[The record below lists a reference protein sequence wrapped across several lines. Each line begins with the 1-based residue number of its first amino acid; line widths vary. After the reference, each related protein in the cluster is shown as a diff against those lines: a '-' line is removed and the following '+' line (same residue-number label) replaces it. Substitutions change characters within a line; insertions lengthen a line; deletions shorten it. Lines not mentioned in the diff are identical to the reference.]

1 MVGISTKSLIMGMFT
16 LIAIV
21 GTLMGLYVLLD
32 ISGLTVGTVTNV
44 AVGDFNGT
52 TGGGNINVSN
62 AMKTHL
68 QGLETSYISDAESVT
83 VNSAL
88 VISLVAI
95 VVIILV
101 FGLEDFFRN
110 FTKGFSTSGGVM

>member
-1 MVGISTKSLIMGMFT
+1 MVGISGKSLLSGMFL

-21 GTLMGLYVLLD
+21 GALMGLYVLLD

-44 AVGDFNGT
+44 AVGDFNGSS
-52 TGGGNINVSN
+52 GGGNINVST

-68 QGLETSYISDAESVT
+68 QGLETTYITDADAVT
-83 VNSAL
+83 TNSGL
-88 VISLVAI
+88 IISLVAI

-110 FTKGFSTSGGVM
+110 FTDGVRKGGVQ